1 MKQFFILFIFLCFKL
16 TSQVIFEEIRLPKE
30 INETSG
36 LEFIGSNIV
45 TVNDSGGKPVLYEFN
60 EKGEIINRIKILDF
74 DNNDWESLAVD
85 DKYIYVADIGNN
97 FSMRTNLSILKIKL
111 SDYKVDGKINFSY
124 KDQNSFTPNPYGEF
138 DAEGITC
145 VDDKLIL
152 FSKNRKDLSTEVYLI
167 EKSPGDYIIEKIG
180 SFMVE
185 GLITGADYNKGL
197 NLMMLIGYDFSYNQF
212 LIELNNFSIDNID
225 LLEPKKYL
233 IPIAKAQME
242 GIKIID
248 ENTFWVSS
256 EDESKNSFPRL
267 FKIKI

>member
-1 MKQFFILFIFLCFKL
+1 M
-16 TSQVIFEEIRLPKE
+16 
-30 INETSG
+30 
-36 LEFIGSNIV
+36 

-97 FSMRTNLSILKIKL
+97 YSMRTNLSILKIKL

-152 FSKNRKDLSTEVYLI
+152 FSKNRKDLSTE
-167 EKSPGDYIIEKIG
+167 G
-180 SFMVE
+180 
-185 GLITGADYNKGL
+185 
-197 NLMMLIGYDFSYNQF
+197 
-212 LIELNNFSIDNID
+212 
-225 LLEPKKYL
+225 
-233 IPIAKAQME
+233 
-242 GIKIID
+242 
-248 ENTFWVSS
+248 
-256 EDESKNSFPRL
+256 
-267 FKIKI
+267 